1 MMIGARELL
10 LSRMQYQLMDG
21 ILYYVANDKTLR
33 LMPPTIDRRQLFEE
47 VHCGPFGAHL
57 REAKVHGELYKHY
70 WWPKMRSDIRNWCN
84 GCLVCAT
91 RQPSRA
97 VHAPLNSIPVE
108 GPFHRVGVDVIQ
120 FPKSQSG
127 NQYAVV
133 FADYLTKWP
142 EVFATKDQTALTIAE
157 LFVEEIVC
165 RQGVPGQLL
174 SDCGAAFLSRLL
186 KEICNLLGVKKIN
199 TTAHH
204 PQTNGLTERFNRT
217 LTDMLAKR
225 VEKMEKIGTPICH
238 LSCLPIELVL
248 RNQLKNHHF
257 I

>member
-1 MMIGARELL
+1 M
-10 LSRMQYQLMDG
+10 
-21 ILYYVANDKTLR
+21 
-33 LMPPTIDRRQLFEE
+33 
-47 VHCGPFGAHL
+47 
-57 REAKVHGELYKHY
+57 
-70 WWPKMRSDIRNWCN
+70 
-84 GCLVCAT
+84 
-91 RQPSRA
+91 
-97 VHAPLNSIPVE
+97 
-108 GPFHRVGVDVIQ
+108 GVDVIQ

-133 FADYLTKWP
+133 FTDYLTKWP

-165 RQGVPGQLL
+165 RHGVPSQLL
-174 SDCGAAFLSRLL
+174 SDRGAAVLSRLL
-186 KEICNLLGVKKIN
+186 KEICNLLRVKKIN
-199 TTAHH
+199 TTAYH

-238 LSCLPIELVL
+238 LSCLPIELAL
-248 RNQLKNHHF
+248 RNQLKSHHF

>member
-1 MMIGARELL
+1 MRVRFIG
-10 LSRMQYQLMDG
+10 
-21 ILYYVANDKTLR
+21 
-33 LMPPTIDRRQLFEE
+33 
-47 VHCGPFGAHL
+47 
-57 REAKVHGELYKHY
+57 
-70 WWPKMRSDIRNWCN
+70 
-84 GCLVCAT
+84 
-91 RQPSRA
+91 
-97 VHAPLNSIPVE
+97 
-108 GPFHRVGVDVIQ
+108 
-120 FPKSQSG
+120 SQSG

-133 FADYLTKWP
+133 FTDYLTKWP

-165 RQGVPGQLL
+165 CHGVPGQLL
-174 SDCGAAFLSRLL
+174 SDRGAAFLSRLL

-199 TTAHH
+199 TTAYH

-217 LTDMLAKR
+217 LTYMLAKR
-225 VEKMEKIGTPICH
+225 VEKNGTPICH